1 MLKTLRRIVQDVSS
15 AQNLPQ
21 ALSILVQKV
30 AMATQIQ
37 AVAVYLIDNINAE
50 YVLMAVSGLNEQA
63 IGKVRLSLDQG
74 LIGLVGRREEPIN
87 LNNAQE
93 HQDFFQ
99 HKLVGEEDMKAFL
112 GVPIIHHRR
121 LYGVLTLQQED
132 GRKFDESEEA
142 FLVTLAAQ
150 LGGIIAHSEAT
161 GELAAIVRNEVDDQ
175 LAEIDD
181 ASFGGIGS
189 VPGVGIGTVVV
200 VYPPAE
206 IDAVPNRAIEDID
219 AEVEL
224 FREALQ
230 ETREEIA
237 KMAKRLAKMLP
248 TEENSLFDAY
258 LKILDKDALG
268 LEVESVIT
276 EEKVWAQW
284 ALAHVIKRYIAQFE
298 QMEDPYLRERASDFR
313 DLGRRV
319 LACLQASQMEQI
331 DYPKR
336 TILVGDEVTAAAL
349 ADVPE
354 GYLKG
359 LVSARGSSNSHVAIL
374 ARALGVPT
382 VMGAKGLNVDKLNR
396 RAMIVDGYFGQVY
409 VSPSRTLLA
418 EFKRLA
424 AEENELNQS
433 LDELRDKP
441 AQTQDNYRIAL
452 YVNTGLAMDASLSL
466 SVGGEGVGLYRSEV
480 PFITRDRFPSE
491 EEQRVIYKQ
500 TLKAFAPLKVT
511 MRTLDIGGDKVLP
524 YFPIEEENPFLGWR
538 GIRITLDHPDVFL
551 MQIRAML
558 KANQGLDNLRI
569 MLPMISGV
577 GEVDE
582 ALHLID
588 QAYQEVLEEFGEV
601 SKPDVGIMIEVPSAV
616 YQARSL
622 ASRVDFLSVG
632 SNDLTQY
639 LLAVDR
645 NNPRV
650 AGLYDSL
657 HPAVLRS
664 LMQVVEG
671 GHSEG
676 IPVSICGEMASDP
689 VAVILLIAMGFDAL
703 SMNSSSLPRVK
714 WVVRQFSMSA
724 ARKILG
730 EVLEM
735 DNPALIRFHLEKA
748 LDLAGLGGL
757 IRAGKA

>member
-1 MLKTLRRIVQDVSS
+1 MLKTLRSIVQAVTS
-15 AQNLPQ
+15 AQSLPQ
-21 ALSILVQKV
+21 ALSTLVQKISS
-30 AMATQIQ
+30 ATQTQ
-37 AVAVYLIDNINAE
+37 AVAVYLIDNQSAE
-50 YVLMAVSGLNEQA
+50 YVLMAVSGLNEGA

-87 LNNAQE
+87 LDHAQQ
-93 HQDFFQ
+93 HPDFFQ
-99 HKLVGEEDMKAFL
+99 DQLVGEEQLRAFL

-132 GRKFDESEEA
+132 ERRFDESEEA

-161 GELAAIVRNEVDDQ
+161 GELASIVRDNRAQEDSEFDDV
-175 LAEIDD
+175 
-181 ASFGGIGS
+181 SFGGIGS
-189 VPGVGIGTVVV
+189 VPGVGIGTAVV
-200 VYPPAE
+200 VYPLAE
-206 IDAVPNRAIEDID
+206 IDAVPHR
-219 AEVEL
+219 EVEHTKDEVIV
-224 FREALQ
+224 FREALNR
-230 ETREEIA
+230 TREDITRL
-237 KMAKRLAKMLP
+237 AKRLSSTLP
-248 TEENSLFDAY
+248 TEENTLFDVY
-258 LKILDKDALG
+258 IKILDKDALG
-268 LEVESVIT
+268 GEVEKIII
-276 EEKVWAQW
+276 EQNVWAQW
-284 ALAHVIKRYIAQFE
+284 ALASTIKRYIAQFE
-298 QMEDPYLRERASDFR
+298 KMEDPYLRERASDFR

-319 LACLQASQMEQI
+319 LANLQASQAI
-331 DYPKR
+331 PVNYSRR
-336 TILVGDEVTAAAL
+336 TILVGEEVTAAAL
-349 ADVPE
+349 AEVPE

-359 LVSARGSSNSHVAIL
+359 VVSARGSSNSHVAIL

-382 VMGAKGLNVDKLNR
+382 VMGARGLNVDKINR

-409 VSPSRTLLA
+409 VSPSKTLLA

-424 AEENELNQS
+424 QEEQELNQS

-441 AQTQDNYRIAL
+441 AQTQDDYRIAL
-452 YVNTGLAMDASLSL
+452 YVNTGLAMDAGLSL

-491 EEQRVIYKQ
+491 EEQRVIYRQ
-500 TLKAFAPLKVT
+500 TLKAFAPLSVT

-524 YFPIEEENPFLGWR
+524 YFPVDEENPFLGWR
-538 GIRITLDHPDVFL
+538 GIRVTLDHPDVFL

-558 KANQGLDNLRI
+558 KANKGLNNLRI

-588 QAYQEVLEEFGEV
+588 QAYQEVIEEFGEV
-601 SKPDVGIMIEVPSAV
+601 NKPQVGLMIEVPSAV
-616 YQARSL
+616 YQARAL

-676 IPVSICGEMASDP
+676 IPVSICGEMASEP
-689 VAVILLIAMGFDAL
+689 VAVILLLAMGFDAL

-714 WVVRQFSMSA
+714 WVVRQFTMSG

-730 EVLEM
+730 EVLQM
-735 DNPALIRFHLEKA
+735 DNPTLIRFHLEKA
-748 LDLAGLGGL
+748 LDVAGLGGL